1 MTSRGQGVPRRDHK
15 PKTGQLLEAE
25 KGKWLSLSFYNKIPQ
40 TQWLKQQAFISQSP
54 GGRKFETS
62 LPVWSVSSCRW
73 WTSRSSHLAERTRE
87 LFWGFCFIKPQFQ
100 SWGPHLHVLITSQM
114 PNLLIPSPWEL
125 EFQHMNLGA
134 YVFSIYRQS
143 PNYDGLT
150 YDCSAFWS
158 CKGVMLSVGTV
169 LWFWILIFSW
179 ASGMCYDTV
188 SWLVSN
194 W

>member
-1 MTSRGQGVPRRDHK
+1 MV
-15 PKTGQLLEAE
+15 
-25 KGKWLSLSFYNKIPQ
+25 Y
-40 TQWLKQQAFISQSP
+40 KQQKRIAHSSGGWRSDIRVTAQS
-54 GGRKFETS
+54 GSSAALFLVQTADFS
-62 LPVWSVSSCRW
+62 LCPRMV
-73 WTSRSSHLAERTRE
+73 ERTRE
-87 LFWGFCFIKPQFQ
+87 LFWGFCFMKPQFQ